1 MATDPSLI
9 TDLELILVIIFR
21 KTLMGAEVKIVH
33 VNVPDYQV
41 YIPETGEL
49 EPLSYI
55 IDTHWGLQY
64 WEPMKKYFGCN
75 N

>member
-9 TDLELILVIIFR
+9 TDL
-21 KTLMGAEVKIVH
+21 
-33 VNVPDYQV
+33 
-41 YIPETGEL
+41 EL

>member
-1 MATDPSLI
+1 MA
-9 TDLELILVIIFR
+9 VIISASTFNPSF
-21 KTLMGAEVKIVH
+21 IS
-33 VNVPDYQV
+33 
-41 YIPETGEL
+41 IS
-49 EPLSYI
+49 LSYI